1 MTAAAPTPTS
11 APKTTAPKPE
21 AGLRLIIFYKLV
33 KGLFS
38 LGCSVALWGLILTG
52 NADQVS
58 DVAVHLRHHLTAA
71 WALELVDALV
81 SAADKHHLEVVAA
94 ALALDGSF
102 VLFEWYALRGGK
114 SWGAWLVVLATSSLL
129 PFEAIAIARHV
140 RAGRILIFVVNLAI
154 VGYLARRSLRKHG
167 SPWAKDKAAAVPEPP
182 AVERGV
188 KD

>member
-1 MTAAAPTPTS
+1 LNASAPTQ
-11 APKTTAPKPE
+11 TTAPRTPKPE

-33 KGLFS
+33 KGIFS
-38 LGCSVALWGLILTG
+38 LGCSVALWGLILAG
-52 NADQVS
+52 EADQVS

-71 WALELVDALV
+71 WALELVDAFV

-114 SWGAWLVVLATSSLL
+114 SWGSWLVVLATASLL
-129 PFEAIAIARHV
+129 PFEAIAIAHHV

-167 SPWAKDKAAAVPEPP
+167 SPWARDEAAAVPGPPP
-182 AVERGV
+182 AESGV